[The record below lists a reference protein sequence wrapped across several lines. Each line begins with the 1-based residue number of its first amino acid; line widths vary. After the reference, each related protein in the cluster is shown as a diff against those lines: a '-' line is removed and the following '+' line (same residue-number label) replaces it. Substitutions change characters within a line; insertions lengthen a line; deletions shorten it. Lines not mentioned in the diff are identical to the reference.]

1 MLLAPASP
9 WCGQGDR
16 EVGGN
21 YYREVCGCVSVVCV
35 GSGDHHIIIIIIII
49 IIPDDQR
56 GEDGVL
62 SRFVRLWKRTA
73 IGACSLSIIT
83 RVPTALNTGSKVRQ
97 LRTGT
102 LGTHGVQ
109 GGFEPKIEIDTIEFR
124 YDGDAEDHPYPAG

>member
-35 GSGDHHIIIIIIII
+35 GSGDHHIIL

-62 SRFVRLWKRTA
+62 SRFVRQLKEQQLG
-73 IGACSLSIIT
+73 GALS
-83 RVPTALNTGSKVRQ
+83 RL
-97 LRTGT
+97 
-102 LGTHGVQ
+102 
-109 GGFEPKIEIDTIEFR
+109 
-124 YDGDAEDHPYPAG
+124 